1 MTIAEKQLVY
11 AWETD
16 RLLRDLDRL
25 REKVGILGNKL
36 YEDFNIEGMNDIE
49 EKISSSIA
57 VLTDARKDMD
67 RLGYLGDQLMKK
79 EKRR

>member
-67 RLGYLGDQLMKK
+67 RLSYLGDQLMK
-79 EKRR
+79 EEERR

>member
-25 REKVGILGNKL
+25 REKVDILGDKL
-36 YEDFNIEGMNDIE
+36 YEDFNIQGMSDIAK
-49 EKISSSIA
+49 KISSSIA
-57 VLTDARKDMD
+57 VLTDARKGMD
-67 RLGYLGDQLMKK
+67 RLSYLGDQLMKEK
-79 EKRR
+79 EKP

>member
-25 REKVGILGNKL
+25 REKVGDLGNKL
-36 YEDFNIEGMNDIE
+36 YEDFDITGMSDIE
-49 EKISSSIA
+49 KKISSSID
-57 VLTDARKDMD
+57 VLTDARNDMD
-67 RLGYLGDQLMKK
+67 RLGHLGDQLMKK
-79 EKRR
+79 EKKK